1 MNSDVTIDEVE
12 KLIEESNGIEFRVN
26 VLYEMLEK
34 LFDKNTLNDRSSKFK
49 LLKYIASNNVNQKL
63 YAINVLCSDGKSL
76 LNIPKDSELEE
87 AYLETKNIIVQE
99 ISRRYVQSK
108 LENEVESLLNEKQ
121 DKYIDEIKLQIIKKN
136 KGPENTKTLK
146 KYAQLEIL
154 NKKGLNKNIQNILRP
169 QSFDEII
176 GQNRPIKSL
185 VSKLV
190 SQYPQHILIYGPP
203 GVGKTS
209 AARIA
214 LEEAKKFS
222 FTPFNEKSKFIEVN
236 GTTLRWD
243 PREVTNP
250 LLGSV
255 HDPIYQGSK
264 KDLAEIGIPEP
275 KPGLVTDAH
284 GGILFIDE
292 IGELDLILQNKLL
305 KVLEDKKV
313 EFSSAYYDP
322 DDENIPKYIKF
333 LFDNGAPADFI
344 LIGATTR
351 EPHEINPALRSRCT
365 EVFFEPLTSNDIEKI
380 VTDASKKLNISLED
394 GVPSLISEHCIEGRR
409 ATNIISDAYGYALYK
424 NGENN
429 PFNDSSII
437 ITKDI
442 IRDVL
447 SSSRISPFI
456 QKSNETEP
464 QIGLVKGLG
473 VSGFI
478 GSILDFECET
488 FKAKRESKGKF
499 RFNETAGSMAK
510 DSVFNA
516 STVIRKLTNID
527 LNDYDV
533 HLNTIG
539 GGKIDGPSAGS
550 AITIC
555 ILSSLLNKPIPQ
567 NIAITGEISIK
578 GRVKKVGGIFEKIY
592 AARRKGLKYIIIP
605 KENEDDIP
613 IGISDIEIICA
624 RDILDIINLV
634 FKDTSFIK
642 NKI

>member
-1 MNSDVTIDEVE
+1 MNSDVTIDEIE
-12 KLIEESNGIEFRVN
+12 KLIEESNNIEFRVN

-34 LFDKNTLNDRSSKFK
+34 LFDKNTINDRISKFK
-49 LLKYIASNNVNQKL
+49 LPKYISSKNVNEKLYSINVIASN
-63 YAINVLCSDGKSL
+63 GKSL
-76 LNIPKDSELEE
+76 VKIPSENDLEKV
-87 AYLETKNIIVQE
+87 YLITKNIIVEE
-99 ISRRYVQSK
+99 ISRRYIQSK
-108 LENEVESLLNEKQ
+108 IENEVENILNEKQ

-146 KYAQLEIL
+146 KYAQLEML
-154 NKKGLNKNIQNILRP
+154 NKKQLNKNIQHLLRP
-169 QSFDEII
+169 KSFCEIL

-185 VSKLV
+185 ISKLI
-190 SQYPQHILIYGPP
+190 SEYPQHILIYGPP

-209 AARIA
+209 AARLA
-214 LEEAKKFS
+214 LEEAKKFD
-222 FTPFNEKSKFIEVN
+222 FTPFNEKSKFVEVN

-275 KPGLVTDAH
+275 KPGLVTEAH

-365 EVFFEPLTSNDIEKI
+365 EIFFEPLTSNDIDKI
-380 VTDASKKLNISLED
+380 VINSAEKLNIKLED
-394 GVPSLISEHCIEGRR
+394 GVPSLISEHCIEGRK
-409 ATNIISDAYGYALYK
+409 ASGIVSDAYGYTLYK
-424 NGENN
+424 ENKN
-429 PFNDSSII
+429 SDII

-442 IRDVL
+442 VKEVL
-447 SSSRISPFI
+447 SSSRITPI
-456 QKSNETEP
+456 INKDEIKNP
-464 QIGLVKGLG
+464 QIGLIKGLG
-473 VSGFI
+473 VNGFL
-478 GSILDFECET
+478 GSILNFECET
-488 FKAKRESKGKF
+488 FKAKKSSKGKF

-516 STVIRKLTNID
+516 STVIRKLTGID
-527 LNDYDV
+527 LSDYDI
-533 HLNTIG
+533 HLNAIG

-555 ILSSLLNKPIPQ
+555 ILSSILNKPIIQ
-567 NIAITGEISIK
+567 DVAITGEISIK
-578 GRVKKVGGIFEKIY
+578 GSIKKVGGIFEKIY
-592 AARRKGLKYIIIP
+592 AARRNGLNHVIIP
-605 KENEDDIP
+605 EENKNDVPKDIDDIN
-613 IGISDIEIICA
+613 IIYVNN
-624 RDILDIINLV
+624 INDIIKFI
-634 FKDTSFIK
+634 FKDTSLI
-642 NKI
+642 NTI

>member
-1 MNSDVTIDEVE
+1 MNSDVTIDEIE
-12 KLIEESNGIEFRVN
+12 KLIEESNSIEFRVN

-34 LFDKNTLNDRSSKFK
+34 LFDKNTLNNRSSKFK
-49 LLKYIASNNVNQKL
+49 LLKYISSNNVNEKL

-76 LNIPKDSELEE
+76 LDIPKDCELED
-87 AYLETKNIIVQE
+87 AYLDTKNIIVQE

-108 LENEVESLLNEKQ
+108 LENEVEALLNEKQ

-146 KYAQLEIL
+146 KYAQLEML
-154 NKKGLNKNIQNILRP
+154 NKRNLSKNVQSILRP
-169 QSFDEII
+169 QSFDEIV

-380 VTDASKKLNISLED
+380 VIDAAKKLNITLED
-394 GVPSLISEHCIEGRR
+394 GVPSLISEHCIEGRK

-424 NGENN
+424 NGE
-429 PFNDSSII
+429 SESCIV
-437 ITKDI
+437 ITKNI
-442 IRDVL
+442 IKDVL
-447 SSSRISPFI
+447 SSSRISSFI
-456 QKSNETEP
+456 KKSCEDEP
-464 QIGLVKGLG
+464 QVGLIKGLG
-473 VSGFI
+473 VSGFL

-488 FKAKRESKGKF
+488 FKAKKESKGKF

-516 STVIRKLTNID
+516 STVIRKLTDID

-533 HLNTIG
+533 HLNAIG

-578 GRVKKVGGIFEKIY
+578 GKIKKVGGIFEKIY
-592 AARRKGLKYIIIP
+592 AARRKGLKHVIIP
-605 KENEDDIP
+605 KENENDIPNGIDDINV
-613 IGISDIEIICA
+613 ICA
-624 RDILDIINLV
+624 KDILDVISVV
-634 FKDTSFIK
+634 FNDTSFIK
-642 NKI
+642 NKL

>member
-1 MNSDVTIDEVE
+1 MNSDVTMDEIE
-12 KLIEESNGIEFRVN
+12 SLIEESTGIEFKVN

-34 LFDKNTLNDRSSKFK
+34 LFDKNTLNGRSAKFK
-49 LLKYIASNNVNQKL
+49 LLKYLSSDKVNERL
-63 YAINVLCSDGKSL
+63 YGINVICSDGKSL
-76 LNIPKDSELEE
+76 IDIPSDSELEE
-87 AYLETKNIIVQE
+87 AYVETKNIIVEE

-108 LENEVESLLNEKQ
+108 LENEVEKILNEKQ

-146 KYAQLEIL
+146 KYAQLEML
-154 NKKGLNKNIQNILRP
+154 NKKKLNKSIQSILRP
-169 QSFDEII
+169 QSFDEIV
-176 GQNRPIKSL
+176 GQDRPIKAL
-185 VSKLV
+185 ISKLI
-190 SQYPQHILIYGPP
+190 SKYPQHILIYGPP

-214 LEEAKKFS
+214 LEEAKKFN
-222 FTPFNEKSKFIEVN
+222 FTPFNEKSKFVEVN

-264 KDLAEIGIPEP
+264 KDLADIGIPEP
-275 KPGLVTDAH
+275 KPGLVTEAH

-322 DDENIPKYIKF
+322 DDENIPKYIKY
-333 LFDNGAPADFI
+333 LFNNGAPADFI
-344 LIGATTR
+344 LIGATTK

-365 EVFFEPLTSNDIEKI
+365 EVFFEPLSSNDIETI
-380 VTDASKKLNISLED
+380 VNNASKKLNLSLED
-394 GVPSLISEHCIEGRR
+394 GVCDIISEHCIEGRK
-409 ATNIISDAYGYALYK
+409 AINIMSDAYGYALYK
-424 NGENN
+424 NGNN
-429 PFNDSSII
+429 LNDNSSIL
-437 ITKDI
+437 ITKDMI
-442 IRDVL
+442 KNVL
-447 SSSRISPFI
+447 SLSRVTPFI
-456 QKSNETEP
+456 KKISNNDP

-488 FKAKRESKGKF
+488 FKSKKESKGKF

-516 STVIRKLTNID
+516 STVIRKLTGID
-527 LNDYDV
+527 LNDYDI
-533 HLNTIG
+533 HLNAVG
-539 GGKIDGPSAGS
+539 GGKIDGPSAGA

-567 NIAITGEISIK
+567 DISITGEISIK
-578 GRVKKVGGIFEKIY
+578 GKIKKVGGIFEKIY
-592 AARRKGLKYIIIP
+592 AARRKGLKYVIIP
-605 KENEDDIP
+605 KENENDIPMNIDDIK
-613 IGISDIEIICA
+613 IICA
-624 RDILDIINLV
+624 KDIIDVIKFV

-642 NKI
+642 

>member
-1 MNSDVTIDEVE
+1 MNSNVTIDEIE
-12 KLIEESNGIEFRVN
+12 KLIEESNNIEFRVN

-34 LFDKNTLNDRSSKFK
+34 LFDKNTINNRISKFK
-49 LLKYIASNNVNQKL
+49 LPKYISSKNINERLYSINVIASNGRSQIDVP
-63 YAINVLCSDGKSL
+63 SD
-76 LNIPKDSELEE
+76 NELEKV
-87 AYLETKNIIVQE
+87 YLITKDIIVEE
-99 ISRRYVQSK
+99 ISRRYIQSK
-108 LENEVESLLNEKQ
+108 IENEVENILNEKQ

-146 KYAQLEIL
+146 KYAQLEML
-154 NKKGLNKNIQNILRP
+154 NKKQLNKNIQHLLRP
-169 QSFDEII
+169 KSFNEII
-176 GQNRPIKSL
+176 GQDRPIKAL
-185 VSKLV
+185 ISKLT
-190 SQYPQHILIYGPP
+190 SEYPQHILIYGPP

-209 AARIA
+209 AARLA
-214 LEEAKKFS
+214 LEEAKKFN
-222 FTPFNEKSKFIEVN
+222 FTPFNDKSNFIEVN

-284 GGILFIDE
+284 GGVLFIDE

-365 EVFFEPLTSNDIEKI
+365 EVFFEPLTSTDIEKI
-380 VTDASKKLNISLED
+380 VLNSAEKLNIRLKD
-394 GVPSLISEHCIEGRR
+394 NVPSLISEHCIEGRK
-409 ATNIISDAYGYALYK
+409 ATGIISDAYGYALYK
-424 NGENN
+424 NKGNKN
-429 PFNDSSII
+429 SNIV
-437 ITKDI
+437 ITEDI
-442 IRDVL
+442 VKEVL
-447 SSSRISPFI
+447 SLSRISPFVEKNKI
-456 QKSNETEP
+456 ENP
-464 QIGLVKGLG
+464 QIGLIKGLG
-473 VSGFI
+473 VNGFL
-478 GSILDFECET
+478 GSVLNFECET
-488 FKAKRESKGKF
+488 FKAKKPSKGKF

-516 STVIRKLTNID
+516 STVIRKLTGLD
-527 LNDYDV
+527 LNDYDI
-533 HLNTIG
+533 HLNAIG
-539 GGKIDGPSAGS
+539 GGKIDGPSAGV
-550 AITIC
+550 AITLC
-555 ILSSLLNKPIPQ
+555 ILSSILNKPIPQ

-578 GRVKKVGGIFEKIY
+578 GNVKKVGGIFEKIY
-592 AARRKGLKYIIIP
+592 AARRNGLKHVIIP
-605 KENEDDIP
+605 KENENDIP
-613 IGISDIEIICA
+613 KNINDINIICSDNIN
-624 RDILDIINLV
+624 DIVKFIFNDPSLVNII
-634 FKDTSFIK
+634 
-642 NKI
+642 